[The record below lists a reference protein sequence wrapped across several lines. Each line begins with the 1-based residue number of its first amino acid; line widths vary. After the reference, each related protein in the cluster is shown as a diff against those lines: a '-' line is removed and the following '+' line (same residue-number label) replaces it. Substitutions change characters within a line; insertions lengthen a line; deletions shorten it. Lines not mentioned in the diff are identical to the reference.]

1 MACPN
6 LTAAINSYN
15 ATLTHPISN
24 SILNIA
30 MAGGIYYTIKDNYN
44 LDLLY
49 LNVTIGRSPFTQ
61 GDVIIDYYTPYP
73 VIRLKLFSLE
83 NYFSPICGSPTNIT
97 LNNLILTNGSE
108 VFESMVNNVN
118 IVLNNVTIRDFKV
131 EFDAIS
137 VLDAV
142 HDKCND
148 SSNQATMTINGGGI
162 YNCTGGKYSQLLKT
176 SCDFTMV
183 GSTFTG
189 NNNHLFILNV
199 SPSRI
204 YSTRTMIA
212 NSSFTNN
219 TAAMSSMVNIIGD
232 QSTITNTLF
241 AGNSNTTGLVYL
253 SVLNATI
260 TGTTFTNNTITYG
273 KTLRVYDSNM
283 TMDNCTFSDNIAQK
297 EIYTASSNVTL
308 SNIVFGQVDGL
319 SGGAIGC
326 QEGSITLN
334 DIDNRIGRDLYDCDL
349 ESQCSRLGNHQVCL
363 KKKLSDGAIAGIVI
377 GSVAGAILIIGISVL
392 AAKRIKKKNQSNS
405 IPL

>member
-73 VIRLKLFSLE
+73 VIGLRLFSLG

-108 VFESMVNNVN
+108 VFQSLVNNVN
-118 IVLNNVTIRDFKV
+118 IVLNNVTIRDFIV
-131 EFDAIS
+131 DFEAIS
-137 VLDAV
+137 VKDAV

-162 YNCTGGKYSQLLKT
+162 YNCTGVQYSQLIST
-176 SCDFTMV
+176 SCELTIV

-189 NNNHLFILNV
+189 NNNGYILNV

-204 YSTRTMIA
+204 YSTHTMIA

-219 TAAMSSMVNIIGD
+219 IGD
-232 QSTITNTLF
+232 IISILGADKSTITDTLF
-241 AGNSNTTGLVYL
+241 AGNTNATALVYL

-260 TGTTFTNNTITYG
+260 TGTTFTNNNITTNG
-273 KTLRVYDSNM
+273 KTVRVTGSNM

-297 EIYTASSNVTL
+297 EISTASSNVTL

-326 QEGSITLN
+326 QKGSITLN

-363 KKKLSDGAIAGIVI
+363 KKKLSGGAIAGIVI

-392 AAKRIKKKNQSNS
+392 AAKRIKKNQSNS